1 MPVEAPPLPVGRVLP
16 VTAATQAFSTLGAM
30 ALAAMAPD
38 VASALGVSHALIGY
52 QVALVFLGGM
62 AASTVAGGVVRRFG
76 AVRTSQISLWTTGAG
91 CTLSAA
97 GSVATLVAGAL
108 LMGLGYGLTNPA
120 ASQLLSRLPSKKGMN
135 LIFSIK
141 QTGVP
146 IGGFLSG
153 LIVPPIALLWGWQAA
168 LLACALMLVALGT
181 LIGTARNAWDTDRHE
196 GAPILS
202 AAKASLALIWT
213 HEPLRWLAIGS
224 LVYSGA
230 QLCLSGFLVTYLVTE
245 VGLGLV
251 AAGTILSI
259 THAAGAVGRL
269 FWGWLADRLGSGG
282 RALIINGALTM
293 AGAVATSMI
302 SAAWPFWAITLVVAA
317 FGFCAMGW
325 NGVYIALIARQAPAG
340 SVGLA
345 TGGSLAMTYAG
356 VVVIPPAFTVLHDQ
370 LDFRYGAAFMA
381 LALVTGLGIACIVRA
396 TRWRR

>member
-1 MPVEAPPLPVGRVLP
+1 MPLEAPPLPVGRVLA
-16 VTAATQAFSTLGAM
+16 VTAATQAFATLGALS
-30 ALAAMAPD
+30 LAAMAPD
-38 VASALGVSHALIGY
+38 VASALGISHALIGY
-52 QVALVFLGGM
+52 QVALVFLGAM
-62 AASTVAGGVVRRFG
+62 TASTVAGGFVRRFG
-76 AVRTSQISLWTTGAG
+76 AVRTSQFSLWTTGAG
-91 CTLSAA
+91 CALSAA
-97 GSVATLVAGAL
+97 GPVATLVAGAL
-108 LMGLGYGLTNPA
+108 LMGIGYGLTNPA

-153 LIVPPIALLWGWQAA
+153 LIVPPLALLWGWQAA
-168 LLACALMLVALGT
+168 LIVCALMLVTLGI
-181 LIGTARNAWDTDRHE
+181 LIGAARSGWDTDRQA
-196 GAPILS
+196 GAPIPS
-202 AAKASLALIWT
+202 AAKASLALVWT
-213 HEPLRWLAIGS
+213 HAPLRWLAIGS

-251 AAGTILSI
+251 AAGTILSA

-269 FWGWLADRLGSGG
+269 AWGWLADHLGSGG
-282 RALIINGALTM
+282 RALVINGALTM

-302 SAAWPFWAITLVVAA
+302 SAAWPFWAIALVVAA

-370 LDFRYGAAFMA
+370 LDFRYATAFMA
-381 LALVTGLGIACIVRA
+381 LALVTGVGIACIVRA